1 MKNPYELATKVIRS
15 RCLVLNEILSSN
27 MTYGK
32 AAVQS
37 TVLEFARNSS
47 EAIEHIANAILERNI
62 STHTLIQNLNSS
74 KYILE
79 VFSSEFTADDGNI
92 YLLNKID
99 DLFDE
104 LAQQN

>member
-1 MKNPYELATKVIRS
+1 MKNLYGLATKVIRS

-27 MTYGK
+27 MTDGN

-47 EAIEHIANAILERNI
+47 DAIEHIANAILERNI
-62 STHTLIQNLNSS
+62 STHTLLQNLNSS

-79 VFSSEFTADDGNI
+79 VLSSEFTVGDGKI
-92 YLLNKID
+92 YLLSNID
-99 DLFDE
+99 DLLDE
-104 LAQQN
+104 LTQQN